1 MKGTNII
8 KQQRRQ
14 NNEHFGENARRMYK
28 MQHGPRWSK
37 MVKNGYSK
45 DGKVLV
51 ASNKLENRRVRVSRP
66 SSRTRST
73 SFKHKSI
80 HSVVSCILLLCC
92 CATKCTSHVHWF
104 STFIMCNQ
112 MYFTCSLI
120 FILLLNWGPA
130 SARKL
135 SEGPGECNCALFA
148 NDVKK
153 VLKWQDFRPA
163 DRNQSKAEA
172 CTGSLETGSCQRE
185 KHKANCGNKNLLLIC
200 LTQISCK
207 SAGVW
212 GLEWIR
218 FLKLLKLGLVVCPE
232 QQKNNTVFD
241 ICWEP
246 QPPRRQPESQ
256 VDTERLPPQNFKVKR
271 QV

>member
-1 MKGTNII
+1 
-8 KQQRRQ
+8 
-14 NNEHFGENARRMYK
+14 
-28 MQHGPRWSK
+28 
-37 MVKNGYSK
+37 
-45 DGKVLV
+45 
-51 ASNKLENRRVRVSRP
+51 
-66 SSRTRST
+66 
-73 SFKHKSI
+73 
-80 HSVVSCILLLCC
+80 
-92 CATKCTSHVHWF
+92 
-104 STFIMCNQ
+104 MCNQ

-232 QQKNNTVFD
+232 QQKTTQFLTFAESPNPHVGNRRVRSTLKGCRLRTSKWRGRSRRSIFHMYVT
-241 ICWEP
+241 ICHNLTCANILFIIILKKLLSEP
-246 QPPRRQPESQ
+246 CAAKPSAGNPLLNLWNLTWPCTKDSQ
-256 VDTERLPPQNFKVKR
+256 NLLFRNLLRNPLNLTWLYTKTS
-271 QV
+271 